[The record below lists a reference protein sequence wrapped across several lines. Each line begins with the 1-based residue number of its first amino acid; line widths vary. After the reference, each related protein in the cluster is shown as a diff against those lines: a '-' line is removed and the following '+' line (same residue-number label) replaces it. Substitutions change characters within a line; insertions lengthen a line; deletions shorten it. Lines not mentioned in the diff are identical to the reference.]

1 MCGFLFCS
9 FCNEGALVALSS
21 GLREHFFSEW
31 SCKNADGGAL
41 HGEVF
46 HMPQAAI
53 CHVSLVSFEV
63 SVLVFCFFEAVTA
76 GSEAINFGAIM
87 RMYSGWAIIY

>member
-1 MCGFLFCS
+1 MCWKLCMCGFLFCS
-9 FCNEGALVALSS
+9 FCNEGALMELSS

-46 HMPQAAI
+46 HMP
-53 CHVSLVSFEV
+53 
-63 SVLVFCFFEAVTA
+63 
-76 GSEAINFGAIM
+76 
-87 RMYSGWAIIY
+87 